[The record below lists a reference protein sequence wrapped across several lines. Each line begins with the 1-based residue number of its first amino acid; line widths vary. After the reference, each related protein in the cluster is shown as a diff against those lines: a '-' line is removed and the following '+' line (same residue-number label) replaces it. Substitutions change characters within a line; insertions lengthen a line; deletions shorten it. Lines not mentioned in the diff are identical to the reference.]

1 MKRMVMF
8 FGVLAVSATFAGSG
22 FAACTL
28 NLAKEDL
35 GRGRSW
41 ELSWTPQAGAQS
53 YTLESIRQAPNGTT
67 STRRMTVEPRSGTK
81 IRKEVSVQSTVP
93 LTVTYRVTVVGG
105 TEPCSASI
113 DVSYPT
119 DSTLQQAVRKSV
131 IPLVGSARG
140 ANGSDFKT
148 SLRLRATGP
157 RQSGILVFHPANQP
171 ASDTDPFLVYNLPG
185 TASTANYDDVVAAFG
200 VSGLGSIDIIP
211 EFDQSEGWK
220 VPSAEVRLFNVA
232 PEGTYGTIEAQ
243 TQAHDF
249 LGGNVEPIE
258 PLTVTIPTP
267 DLRVNLAVR
276 SFEPTVA
283 EVQVLRNGSIISMKP
298 YDLTGDF
305 LLFNSAD
312 NIAGIPLQPGDVVTI
327 RMPDGGGVPMY
338 TLTDNHTNDPALF
351 MPPVRIRYDVG
362 TWDVGF

>member
-1 MKRMVMF
+1 MKRVLMF
-8 FGVLAVSATFAGSG
+8 LGTLLVTATFAADG

-41 ELSWTPQAGAQS
+41 ELSWTPQAGVQN
-53 YTLESIRQAPNGTT
+53 YTVESIRTAENGTT
-67 STRRMTVEPRSGTK
+67 NTRRINVESRSGSK
-81 IRKEVSVQSTVP
+81 VRKEVSVQSTVP
-93 LTVTYRVTVVGG
+93 LTVTYRVSTVGG

-113 DVSYPT
+113 DVTYPT

-157 RQSGILVFHPANQP
+157 RQSGILVFHPANQ
-171 ASDTDPFLVYNLPG
+171 AGSDGDPFLVYNLPG
-185 TASTANYDDVVAAFG
+185 TASTVNYDDVVAAFG

-211 EFDQSEGWK
+211 DFDQSEGWK
-220 VPSAEVRLFNVA
+220 VPTAEVRLFNVT

-249 LGGNVEPIE
+249 LGGSVEPIE
-258 PLTVTIPTP
+258 PLTVTIPAP

-276 SFEPTVA
+276 SFEPATVDV
-283 EVQVLRNGSIISMKP
+283 EVLRNGSTISVKE
-298 YDLTGDF
+298 YELANDF

-312 NIAGIPLQPGDVVTI
+312 NIAGIPLQPGDVITI
-327 RMPDGGGVPMY
+327 RMPNGGAVPMY